1 MAEGG
6 GTVDK
11 ISVNGDSVDVQTIKD
26 GIAGPT
32 SVALVGQT
40 LWAAEGQLPH
50 LFEPAKSGPPNLPF
64 KIIGIPMQGAGG
76 HDSSED
82 K

>member
-11 ISVNGDSVDVQTIKD
+11 ISVDGDSVDIQTIKE
-26 GIAGPT
+26 GVAGPT

-40 LWAAEGQLPH
+40 LWVAEDQLPH
-50 LFEPAKSGPPNLPF
+50 LFEPATSGPPHPS
-64 KIIGIPMQGAGG
+64 KVISVPMQGAGG
-76 HDSSED
+76 HDTSQD

>member
-11 ISVNGDSVDVQTIKD
+11 ISVDGDSVDIQTIKD
-26 GIAGPT
+26 GVAGPT

-40 LWAAEGQLPH
+40 LWVAEDQLPH
-50 LFEPAKSGPPNLPF
+50 LFEPATSGPPHLPF
-64 KIIGIPMQGAGG
+64 EIISVPMQGAGG
-76 HDSSED
+76 HDTSQD

>member
-11 ISVNGDSVDVQTIKD
+11 ISVDGDSVDIQTIKD
-26 GIAGPT
+26 GVAGPT

-40 LWAAEGQLPH
+40 LWVAEDQLPH
-50 LFEPAKSGPPNLPF
+50 LFEPATSGPPF
-64 KIIGIPMQGAGG
+64 KIISVPMQGAGG
-76 HDSSED
+76 HDTSQD